1 MRMTPKLCAALVTL
15 ALGIIALQCII
26 LFFVATH
33 DHRQTAIIEE
43 AVTNVIFPPEL
54 YEGETH

>member
-1 MRMTPKLCAALVTL
+1 MNLKLYAVLIALAV
-15 ALGIIALQCII
+15 GIIILQCGI
-26 LFFVATH
+26 LYYSATH